1 MNQELRYA
9 LIMATLYG
17 MGAIIL
23 QSLLVPFIE
32 ISVSRPDLVLVM
44 VLLLARRFG
53 SAPGSTIGFVLGI
66 IQDAVTAMP
75 IGMSA
80 LPKAIAGY
88 GAGKMSLFKFEGPF
102 AYLWYILFIFVH
114 EFIYYWL
121 MHFKLDA
128 GFSFLVYSRVFPNTI
143 YTSVMLWI
151 VHFFTAR
158 SLAGDA

>member
-1 MNQELRYA
+1 VNQEIRYA
-9 LIMATLYG
+9 LIIGTLYG
-17 MGAIIL
+17 LGAILL

-53 SAPGSTIGFVLGI
+53 STSGSTIGFVLGI

-75 IGMSA
+75 IGLSA

-102 AYLWYILFIFVH
+102 AYLWYILFIFIH

-121 MHFKLDA
+121 MHYKMDA
-128 GFSFLVYSRVFPNTI
+128 SFSFLIYSRVFPNTI
-143 YTSVMLWI
+143 YTSAMLW
-151 VHFFTAR
+151 VVNLFTAK
-158 SLAGDA
+158 SLAREI